1 MEKKIPKDELNLAD
15 KREQSTYTRP
25 ITEEEKGT
33 LSESIA
39 KVAED
44 EEAHAEAR
52 KEAMADMRERA
63 KELSTKRKDLLKQKR
78 TGYVEESDTLF
89 TFLRAEERTAYVFN
103 SKGEQVASRRMTAD
117 EHQVAIPVEGVVPM
131 RKAAN

>member
-1 MEKKIPKDELNLAD
+1 MEKRITKDELLMAD
-15 KREQSTYTRP
+15 SREVSTYTRAL
-25 ITEEEKGT
+25 TADEKAT

-44 EEAHAEAR
+44 EEGHAEFR
-52 KEAMADMRERA
+52 KETMADMRERG
-63 KELSTKRKDLLKQKR
+63 KELATKRKEFLKQKR
-78 TGYVEESDTLF
+78 TGHIEEADTLF

-103 SKGEQVASRRMTAD
+103 SKGEQIANRRMTAD
-117 EHQVAIPVEGVVPM
+117 EHQMAIPTEGVLPM

>member
-1 MEKKIPKDELNLAD
+1 MALAD
-15 KREQSTYTRP
+15 SRESSSYTRP
-25 ITEEEKGT
+25 LTNDEKAT

-44 EEAHAEAR
+44 EEAHVEAK
-52 KEAMADMRERA
+52 KEAMADMRDRTKA
-63 KELSTKRKDLLKQKR
+63 LATKRKELLKQKR
-78 TGYVEESDTLF
+78 TGHIEEQDTLY
-89 TFLRAEERTAYVFN
+89 TFLRLEERTAYVFN

>member
-1 MEKKIPKDELNLAD
+1 MEKKIARDELSLAD
-15 KREQSTYTRP
+15 SREVSSYTRP
-25 ITEEEKGT
+25 LTNDEKAT

-44 EEAHAEAR
+44 EEAHAEAK
-52 KEAMADMRERA
+52 KEAMADMRDRT
-63 KELSTKRKDLLKQKR
+63 KQLTQKRKDLLKQKR
-78 TGYVEESDTLF
+78 TGHIEEADTLY

-103 SKGEQVASRRMTAD
+103 SKGEQIASRRMTAD